1 MKMRH
6 KYFKNVV
13 TLRLDSEKCVGCGMC
28 AEVCP
33 HGVFA
38 IDQKK
43 AAITDRD
50 ACMECGA
57 CEKNCPFA
65 AIEVKTG
72 VGCAAAVINGLL
84 TGTEPSCGCSESGGG
99 CC

>member
-1 MKMRH
+1 MKH
-6 KYFKNVV
+6 KYLKNVA
-13 TLRLDSEKCVGCGMC
+13 TLKLDTEKCKGCGMC
-28 AEVCP
+28 VNVCP

-38 IDQKK
+38 MEMEK
-43 AAITDRD
+43 ATITDRD

-57 CEKNCPFA
+57 CDKNCPFT

-84 TGTEPSCGCSESGGG
+84 TGTEPSCDCSESSNG

>member
-1 MKMRH
+1 MKN
-6 KYFKNVV
+6 KYLKNVV
-13 TLRLDSEKCVGCGMC
+13 SLKLDTEKCKGCGMC
-28 AEVCP
+28 ANVCP

-38 IDQKK
+38 MEMEK

-72 VGCAAAVINGLL
+72 VGCASAVINGLL
-84 TGTEPSCGCSESGGG
+84 TGTEPTCGCSDSGGG